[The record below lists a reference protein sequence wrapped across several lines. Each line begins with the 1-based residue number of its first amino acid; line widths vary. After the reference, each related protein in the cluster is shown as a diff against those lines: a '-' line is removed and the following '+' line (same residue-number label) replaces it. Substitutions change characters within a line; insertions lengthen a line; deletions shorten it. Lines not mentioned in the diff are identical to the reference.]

1 MSQDEMTECWQYG
14 KGTVNKYLTELENLE
29 LIYVYR
35 HKRRK
40 ADGTYHKLNNSYGRF
55 ADKKEIIMA
64 AGKYADSV
72 ECEKFY
78 ENIDRRSIKL
88 RYNAFCDGSKK
99 YENMEEVKKLYVD
112 CLKYNKSVK
121 LNPVSGTY
129 DGEYKEGGELDLS
142 VFPELEIDC
151 ELEDVWGKPDSLEQL
166 DIEDIFETE
175 TA

>member
-1 MSQDEMTECWQYG
+1 
-14 KGTVNKYLTELENLE
+14 
-29 LIYVYR
+29 
-35 HKRRK
+35 
-40 ADGTYHKLNNSYGRF
+40 
-55 ADKKEIIMA
+55 
-64 AGKYADSV
+64 
-72 ECEKFY
+72 
-78 ENIDRRSIKL
+78 
-88 RYNAFCDGSKK
+88 
-99 YENMEEVKKLYVD
+99 MEEVKKLYVD